1 MNANSNLSDQ
11 PKGSAWAGL
20 ALPAIVYVVAYL
32 SWILLQG
39 GGEATRQM
47 VNSIALLPLRALTVF
62 FAWQISTYPSH
73 DKRSGRAWKF
83 LTAAFLT
90 LFIGDC
96 LRLASGGGIDASFLT
111 LFSSVLSGAFY
122 LFLIFG
128 LLTFPTVLRS
138 RHERERFWLDLGI
151 VMISGGIAIW
161 YFLVRPA
168 PIDMANGLLATTASM
183 LKPTGDLAIL
193 FGTASVLMATREE
206 RNRWPFGFLVIGL
219 LLFFAADL
227 AFGRANLYDNKS
239 VTGVWVDTF
248 WAMSTL
254 FIFLSCQLARRS
266 LTRQNFFSSE
276 NAGPVRSFQLLPYFA
291 IAFVY
296 GLLLFTTYNN
306 WSDPLG
312 GLIVGAIALTAMAVA
327 RQISAIRSSDRAQRT
342 LEQNEIRFQS
352 LARRS
357 SDVITILK
365 RDLSIQFTS
374 PSLSH
379 VFGYSADHLSGVKIT
394 DLIHPED
401 QTRAI
406 AFFTDLLKQPN
417 STVHIDWRLLHAD
430 NTWRYV
436 ENICTNLMDEPTIQ
450 GIVLNSLD
458 ITKRKDAEDRLQHD
472 AFHDSLTG
480 LPNRSLFKEY
490 LKTAISR
497 SKRSKGHLFAVLFC
511 DLDRFKNI
519 NDSLGHT
526 VGDELLISISQRLG
540 QSIRQN
546 IDIVARLGGDE
557 FAILLDGMA
566 DTNVAIHITRRIQES
581 LRTAVEVGGHEIF
594 ATTSIGIALSTT
606 GYTNPEDLLRDADTA
621 MYRAKARGRACY
633 EIFDKFMHA
642 RAVALLQLENDL
654 RRAIERK
661 EFEVYYQ
668 PIVSIKDDSKITGF
682 EALVRWHHPERGLV
696 SPTDFI
702 SVAEDTGQIIHLG
715 RWVLERACRQMKQWQ
730 DRYPEY
736 RNLTLSVNLSGKQFL
751 QPNLVE
757 QIKGVLD
764 ETGFNP
770 HNLQLEI
777 TESVVIENTEI
788 VTEMLMRLHELGI
801 QLSMDDFGTG
811 YSSLSYLHNFPID
824 VLKID
829 RSFISKKEGNS
840 KSQIVNTIIA
850 LAMKMGL
857 KVVAEGV
864 ETEEQLEH
872 LKDMECG
879 YGQGFLFSHP
889 MTAQETEELMGQI
902 VVPAGDHSESVA

>member
-1 MNANSNLSDQ
+1 MNANSLHAEH
-11 PKGSAWAGL
+11 PKGTAWTGL
-20 ALPAIVYVVAYL
+20 ALPAIIYVVAYL
-32 SWILLQG
+32 SWTFFQW
-39 GGEATRQM
+39 GGEASRQL

-62 FAWQISTYPSH
+62 FAWQISNYACYER
-73 DKRSGRAWKF
+73 RSRRAWK
-83 LTAAFLT
+83 LLSLAFLT
-90 LFIGDC
+90 LFVGDC
-96 LRLASGGGIDASFLT
+96 LRLVTGGGIDASLVT
-111 LFSSVLSGAFY
+111 LMSTVLSVGFY
-122 LFLIFG
+122 LFLLFG

-161 YFLVRPA
+161 YFMVRPA
-168 PIDMANGLLATTASM
+168 PIEITNGLLAATAS
-183 LKPTGDLAIL
+183 LIKPTGDLAIL
-193 FGTASVLMATREE
+193 FGTTSVLMATPDE
-206 RNRWPFGFLVIGL
+206 RNRRPFGFLVLGL

-227 AFGRANLYDNKS
+227 IFGRVSLYDKGHPS
-239 VTGVWVDTF
+239 VWVDTL
-248 WAMSTL
+248 WTMSTL
-254 FIFLSCQLARRS
+254 FIFLSCQSARRS
-266 LTRQNFFSSE
+266 LIQQPSKSE
-276 NAGPVRSFQLLPYFA
+276 ESAASVRSFQLLPYLA

-296 GLLLFTTYNN
+296 GLLIFSTYNY
-306 WSDPLG
+306 WIEPLG
-312 GLIVGAIALTAMAVA
+312 GLIIGAVALTAMAVA
-327 RQISAIRSSDRAQRT
+327 RQISAIRSSDRAQQTIER
-342 LEQNEIRFQS
+342 NETRFQT

-374 PSLSH
+374 PSLEH
-379 VFGYSADHLSGVKIT
+379 VFGYSPDHLAGAKLT

-417 STVHIDWRLLHAD
+417 STVNIEWRLLHAD
-430 NTWRYV
+430 NSWRHV
-436 ENICTNLMDEPTIQ
+436 ENICSNLMDDPSIQ

-526 VGDELLISISQRLG
+526 IGDELLISISQRLG

-581 LRTAVEVGGHEIF
+581 LRTAVDVGGHEIF

-606 GYTNPEDLLRDADTA
+606 GYNNPEDLLRDADTA

-668 PIVSIKDDSKITGF
+668 PIVSIKDNSKITGF

-715 RWVLERACRQMKQWQ
+715 RWVLERACRQMTEWQ
-730 DRYPEY
+730 DQSPEY

-757 QIKGVLD
+757 QIKGILD

-770 HNLQLEI
+770 RNLQLEI

-788 VTEMLMRLHELGI
+788 VTGMLMRLHDLGI

-829 RSFISKKEGNS
+829 RSFISRQDGITKN
-840 KSQIVNTIIA
+840 QIVNTIIA
-850 LAMKMGL
+850 LAMNMGL

-864 ETEEQLEH
+864 ETEEQLER
-872 LKDMECG
+872 L
-879 YGQGFLFSHP
+879 
-889 MTAQETEELMGQI
+889 
-902 VVPAGDHSESVA
+902 

>member
-1 MNANSNLSDQ
+1 
-11 PKGSAWAGL
+11 
-20 ALPAIVYVVAYL
+20 
-32 SWILLQG
+32 
-39 GGEATRQM
+39 
-47 VNSIALLPLRALTVF
+47 
-62 FAWQISTYPSH
+62 
-73 DKRSGRAWKF
+73 
-83 LTAAFLT
+83 
-90 LFIGDC
+90 
-96 LRLASGGGIDASFLT
+96 
-111 LFSSVLSGAFY
+111 
-122 LFLIFG
+122 
-128 LLTFPTVLRS
+128 
-138 RHERERFWLDLGI
+138 
-151 VMISGGIAIW
+151 
-161 YFLVRPA
+161 
-168 PIDMANGLLATTASM
+168 
-183 LKPTGDLAIL
+183 
-193 FGTASVLMATREE
+193 
-206 RNRWPFGFLVIGL
+206 
-219 LLFFAADL
+219 
-227 AFGRANLYDNKS
+227 
-239 VTGVWVDTF
+239 
-248 WAMSTL
+248 
-254 FIFLSCQLARRS
+254 
-266 LTRQNFFSSE
+266 
-276 NAGPVRSFQLLPYFA
+276 
-291 IAFVY
+291 
-296 GLLLFTTYNN
+296 
-306 WSDPLG
+306 
-312 GLIVGAIALTAMAVA
+312 
-327 RQISAIRSSDRAQRT
+327 
-342 LEQNEIRFQS
+342 
-352 LARRS
+352 
-357 SDVITILK
+357 
-365 RDLSIQFTS
+365 
-374 PSLSH
+374 
-379 VFGYSADHLSGVKIT
+379 
-394 DLIHPED
+394 
-401 QTRAI
+401 
-406 AFFTDLLKQPN
+406 
-417 STVHIDWRLLHAD
+417 
-430 NTWRYV
+430 
-436 ENICTNLMDEPTIQ
+436 
-450 GIVLNSLD
+450 
-458 ITKRKDAEDRLQHD
+458 LQHD

-497 SKRSKGHLFAVLFC
+497 SRRSKGHLFAVLFC

-526 VGDELLISISQRLG
+526 VGDELLISIAQRLG

-606 GYTNPEDLLRDADTA
+606 GYNNPEDLLRDADTA

-642 RAVALLQLENDL
+642 RAVALLQLETDL
-654 RRAIERK
+654 RRAIERQ
-661 EFEVYYQ
+661 EFDVYYQ

-715 RWVLERACRQMKQWQ
+715 KWVLDRACRQMKQWQ
-730 DRYPEY
+730 DQYPEY

-757 QIKGVLD
+757 QIKGILD
-764 ETGFNP
+764 QTGFNP
-770 HNLQLEI
+770 RNLQLEI

-829 RSFISKKEGNS
+829 RSFISRKEGSS

-850 LAMKMGL
+850 LAMNMGL

-889 MTAQETEELMGQI
+889 MTAEETEELMGQI
-902 VVPAGDHSESVA
+902 VGTPNQTESVA

>member
-1 MNANSNLSDQ
+1 M
-11 PKGSAWAGL
+11 
-20 ALPAIVYVVAYL
+20 
-32 SWILLQG
+32 
-39 GGEATRQM
+39 ATPEQR
-47 VNSIALLPLRALTVF
+47 NRRP
-62 FAWQISTYPSH
+62 
-73 DKRSGRAWKF
+73 
-83 LTAAFLT
+83 
-90 LFIGDC
+90 
-96 LRLASGGGIDASFLT
+96 
-111 LFSSVLSGAFY
+111 
-122 LFLIFG
+122 FG
-128 LLTFPTVLRS
+128 LLVL
-138 RHERERFWLDLGI
+138 
-151 VMISGGIAIW
+151 
-161 YFLVRPA
+161 
-168 PIDMANGLLATTASM
+168 
-183 LKPTGDLAIL
+183 
-193 FGTASVLMATREE
+193 
-206 RNRWPFGFLVIGL
+206 GL

-227 AFGRANLYDNKS
+227 VYGRVSLYDKRLTS
-239 VTGVWVDTF
+239 IWVDIL

-254 FIFLSCQLARRS
+254 LIFLSCQLAARTLTDPGRTPQAVTSVRS
-266 LTRQNFFSSE
+266 L
-276 NAGPVRSFQLLPYFA
+276 QLLPYLA

-296 GLLLFTTYNN
+296 GLLIFSTYNY
-306 WSDPLG
+306 WIEPLG
-312 GLIVGAIALTAMAVA
+312 GLIIGAVALTCMAAA
-327 RQISAIRSSDRAQRT
+327 RQITAIRSSDRAQQT
-342 LEQNEIRFQS
+342 LERNETRFQS
-352 LARRS
+352 LAQRS

-365 RDLSIQFTS
+365 RDLSVQFTS
-374 PSLSH
+374 PSLGH
-379 VFGYSADHLSGVKIT
+379 VFGYSADQLAGCKLT

-417 STVHIDWRLLHAD
+417 LTVNIEWRLLHAD
-430 NTWRYV
+430 NSWRYV
-436 ENICTNLMDEPTIQ
+436 ENICTNLMLEPTIE

-497 SKRSKGHLFAVLFC
+497 SRRSKGHLYAVLFC

-519 NDSLGHT
+519 NDSLGHA
-526 VGDELLISISQRLG
+526 VGDELLISVSQRLV

-581 LRTAVEVGGHEIF
+581 LRTAVEVGGHETF

-606 GYTNPEDLLRDADTA
+606 GYSNPEDILRDADTA

-654 RRAIERK
+654 RRAVERS

-668 PIVSIKDDSKITGF
+668 PIVSIRDDNKITGF

-696 SPTDFI
+696 TPTDFI
-702 SVAEDTGQIIHLG
+702 SVAEDTGQIIYLG
-715 RWVLERACRQMKQWQ
+715 KWVLERACRQMKQWQ
-730 DRYPEY
+730 DQYPEY
-736 RNLTLSVNLSGKQFL
+736 RNLTLSVNLSGKQFM

-757 QIKGVLD
+757 QIKGILD
-764 ETGFNP
+764 ETGFSP
-770 HNLQLEI
+770 CNLQLEI

-788 VTEMLMRLHELGI
+788 VSDILMRLHELGI

-829 RSFISKKEGNS
+829 RSFVSLKEGNT
-840 KSQIVNTIIA
+840 KNQIVQTIIA
-850 LAMKMGL
+850 LAMNMGL

-864 ETEEQLEH
+864 ETEEQLAH
-872 LKDMECG
+872 LKTMDCG
-879 YGQGFLFSHP
+879 YGQGYLFSRP
-889 MTAQETEELMGQI
+889 MTAEKTEELMGQI
-902 VVPAGDHSESVA
+902 VVAPLTDQSETAA

>member
-1 MNANSNLSDQ
+1 MTANSLQLPDN
-11 PKGSAWAGL
+11 PRKTTWTGL
-20 ALPAIVYVVAYL
+20 TLLAAIYVVAYL
-32 SWILLQG
+32 SWTFFHW
-39 GGEATRQM
+39 GGETTRQV
-47 VNSIALLPLRALTVF
+47 VNSIALLPLRALTVLL
-62 FAWQISTYPSH
+62 AWQISNQPNFDT
-73 DKRSGRAWKF
+73 RSRRAWRLLAF
-83 LTAAFLT
+83 AFLA
-90 LFIGDC
+90 LFLGDC
-96 LRLASGGGIDASFLT
+96 LRPASGGVIEASFLT
-111 LFSSVLSGAFY
+111 FLATALSAAFY
-122 LFLIFG
+122 L
-128 LLTFPTVLRS
+128 LLLFSLLSFPTILRS
-138 RHERERFWLDLGI
+138 RNERERFWLDLGI

-161 YFLVRPA
+161 YFLVHPA
-168 PIDMANGLLATTASM
+168 PIEINNGLLPTAAS
-183 LKPTGDLAIL
+183 LIKPTGDLAIL
-193 FGTASVLMATREE
+193 FGSASVLLATPEE
-206 RNRWPFGFLVIGL
+206 KNRLPFGFLILGL

-227 AFGRANLYDNKS
+227 TYGHVSLYDKQHS
-239 VTGVWVDTF
+239 SFLVDTL

-254 FIFLSCQLARRS
+254 VLFVSCQLARRTLS
-266 LTRQNFFSSE
+266 DPSKPQPVTIVGNF
-276 NAGPVRSFQLLPYFA
+276 RLLPYLS
-291 IAFVY
+291 IGFVY
-296 GLLLFTTYNN
+296 GLLLFSTYNY
-306 WSDPLG
+306 WTEPLG
-312 GLIVGAIALTAMAVA
+312 GLIVGAVALTAMAVA
-327 RQISAIRSSDRAQRT
+327 RQISAIRSGDRAHET
-342 LEQNEIRFQS
+342 IKSNEIRFQS
-352 LARRS
+352 LAQRS
-357 SDVITILK
+357 SDVITILN

-374 PSLSH
+374 PSINH
-379 VFGYSADHLSGVKIT
+379 VFGYSSDQLNGNKLI

-406 AFFTDLLKQPN
+406 AFFTDLLRVPD
-417 STVHIDWRLLHAD
+417 STANIEWRLLRAD
-430 NTWRYV
+430 NSWRYV
-436 ENICTNLMDEPTIQ
+436 ENICTNLMAEPTIE

-458 ITKRKDAEDRLQHD
+458 ITKRKDAEDKLQHD

-497 SKRSKGHLFAVLFC
+497 SKRSKGHLYAVLFC

-519 NDSLGHT
+519 NDSLGHN
-526 VGDELLISISQRLG
+526 VGDELLISIARRLE
-540 QSIRQN
+540 QSVRQN

-566 DTNVAIHITRRIQES
+566 ETNVAIHITRRIQES
-581 LRTAVEVGGHEIF
+581 LRTAVDVGGHEIF
-594 ATTSIGIALSTT
+594 ATTSVGIALSST
-606 GYTNPEDLLRDADTA
+606 GYSNPEDILRDADTA

-668 PIVSIKDDSKITGF
+668 PIVSLRDESKITGF

-696 SPTDFI
+696 SPADFI

-715 RWVLERACRQMKQWQ
+715 KWVLERACRQMRQWQ
-730 DRYPEY
+730 DQHPAY

-757 QIKGVLD
+757 QIKSTLD
-764 ETGFNP
+764 QTGFDP

-788 VTEMLMRLHELGI
+788 VTGMLMRLHELGI

-829 RSFISKKEGNS
+829 RSFIAR
-840 KSQIVNTIIA
+840 KSGCEKNQIVSTIIA
-850 LAMKMGL
+850 LAMNMGL

-872 LKDMECG
+872 LKDMDCG
-879 YGQGFLFSHP
+879 YGQGFLFSYP
-889 MTAQETEELMGQI
+889 MTAGETEALMGQI
-902 VVPAGDHSESVA
+902 GVAQTSDQTETAA

>member
-1 MNANSNLSDQ
+1 MNANLPNVSAH
-11 PKGSAWAGL
+11 PKRTTWTGL
-20 ALPAIVYVVAYL
+20 ALPAVIYVVAYL
-32 SWILLQG
+32 SWTFFG
-39 GGEATRQM
+39 WGGEASRQW

-62 FAWQISTYPSH
+62 FAWQISSH
-73 DKRSGRAWKF
+73 ASYDRRSGRAWK
-83 LTAAFLT
+83 LLSLAFLA
-90 LFIGDC
+90 LFVGDC
-96 LRLASGGGIDASFLT
+96 LRLVSGGVMDASFVT
-111 LFSSVLSGAFY
+111 LLSSVFSAAFY
-122 LFLIFG
+122 LFLLFG

-138 RHERERFWLDLGI
+138 GHERERFWLDLGI

-161 YFLVRPA
+161 YFMVRPA
-168 PIDMANGLLATTASM
+168 PIEITNGLLAATAS
-183 LKPTGDLAIL
+183 LIKPTGDLAIL
-193 FGTASVLMATREE
+193 FGAASVLMATPEGK
-206 RNRWPFGFLVIGL
+206 NRRPFGFLVIGL

-227 AFGRANLYDNKS
+227 LYGRVNLYDKS
-239 VTGVWVDTF
+239 FTSTLVDTL
-248 WAMSTL
+248 WTMSTL
-254 FIFLSCQLARRS
+254 FIFLSCHLART
-266 LTRQNFFSSE
+266 LTHQSNRASQSSTT
-276 NAGPVRSFQLLPYFA
+276 VRSFQLLPYFA

-296 GLLLFTTYNN
+296 GLLLFSTYNN
-306 WSDPLG
+306 WSEPLG
-312 GLIVGAIALTAMAVA
+312 GLIVGAVALTGMAVA
-327 RQISAIRSSDRAQRT
+327 RQISAIRSSDRAHRT
-342 LEQNEIRFQS
+342 LAQNETRFQS

-365 RDLSIQFTS
+365 RDLSIQFSS
-374 PSLSH
+374 PSLNH
-379 VFGYSADHLSGVKIT
+379 VFGYSTDQLAGAKLT

-417 STVHIDWRLLHAD
+417 STVHIEWRLLHAD
-430 NTWRYV
+430 NSWRHV

-497 SKRSKGHLFAVLFC
+497 SRRSKGHLFAVLFC

-526 VGDELLISISQRLG
+526 IGDELLISISQRFG
-540 QSIRQN
+540 QSLRQN

-661 EFEVYYQ
+661 EFDVYYQ
-668 PIVSIKDDSKITGF
+668 PIVSIKDNSKITGF
-682 EALVRWHHPERGLV
+682 
-696 SPTDFI
+696 
-702 SVAEDTGQIIHLG
+702 
-715 RWVLERACRQMKQWQ
+715 
-730 DRYPEY
+730 
-736 RNLTLSVNLSGKQFL
+736 
-751 QPNLVE
+751 
-757 QIKGVLD
+757 
-764 ETGFNP
+764 
-770 HNLQLEI
+770 
-777 TESVVIENTEI
+777 
-788 VTEMLMRLHELGI
+788 
-801 QLSMDDFGTG
+801 
-811 YSSLSYLHNFPID
+811 
-824 VLKID
+824 
-829 RSFISKKEGNS
+829 
-840 KSQIVNTIIA
+840 
-850 LAMKMGL
+850 
-857 KVVAEGV
+857 
-864 ETEEQLEH
+864 
-872 LKDMECG
+872 
-879 YGQGFLFSHP
+879 
-889 MTAQETEELMGQI
+889 
-902 VVPAGDHSESVA
+902 

>member
-1 MNANSNLSDQ
+1 MNANFLHASEHS
-11 PKGSAWAGL
+11 KGTAWAGL
-20 ALPAIVYVVAYL
+20 ALPAIIYVVAYL
-32 SWILLQG
+32 SWNFFG
-39 GGEATRQM
+39 WGGETSRQL

-62 FAWQISTYPSH
+62 FAWQISSFANH
-73 DKRSGRAWKF
+73 DRRSRHAWR
-83 LTAAFLT
+83 LLSLAFLA
-90 LFIGDC
+90 LFLGDC
-96 LRLASGGGIDASFLT
+96 LRIFSGGVIEASLVT
-111 LFSSVLSGAFY
+111 LLSSVFSGTFY
-122 LFLIFG
+122 LFLLFG

-138 RHERERFWLDLGI
+138 RYERERFWLDLGI

-161 YFLVRPA
+161 YFMVRPA
-168 PIDMANGLLATTASM
+168 PIDITNGLLAATAS
-183 LKPTGDLAIL
+183 LIKPTGDLAIL
-193 FGTASVLMATREE
+193 FGTASVLMATPEE
-206 RNRWPFGFLVIGL
+206 RNRRHFGFLVIGL

-227 AFGRANLYDNKS
+227 IFGRVNLYNS
-239 VTGVWVDTF
+239 SFTSVWVDTL

-254 FIFLSCQLARRS
+254 FIFLSCQLARRTVIYDHGETS
-266 LTRQNFFSSE
+266 KSST
-276 NAGPVRSFQLLPYFA
+276 VRSFQLLPYFA

-296 GLLLFTTYNN
+296 SLLLFSTYNN
-306 WSDPLG
+306 WIEPLG
-312 GLIVGAIALTAMAVA
+312 GLIVGAVALTAMGVA
-327 RQISAIRSSDRAQRT
+327 RQISAIRSSDRAHKT
-342 LEQNEIRFQS
+342 LEQNETRFQS

-365 RDLSIQFTS
+365 RDLSIQFNS

-379 VFGYSADHLSGVKIT
+379 VFGYSPDHLAGVKIT

-417 STVHIDWRLLHAD
+417 STVNIEWRLLHAD
-430 NTWRYV
+430 NSWRYV
-436 ENICTNLMDEPTIQ
+436 ENICTNLMNEPTIQ

-458 ITKRKDAEDRLQHD
+458 MTKRKDAEDRLQHD

-497 SKRSKGHLFAVLFC
+497 SRRSKGHLFAVLFC

-526 VGDELLISISQRLG
+526 VGDELLISISQRLQ

-581 LRTAVEVGGHEIF
+581 LRTAVEVGGHDIF

-606 GYTNPEDLLRDADTA
+606 GYSNPEDLLRDADTA

-661 EFEVYYQ
+661 EFDVYYQ

-715 RWVLERACRQMKQWQ
+715 RWVLDRACRQMKQWQ
-730 DRYPEY
+730 DQYPEY

-757 QIKGVLD
+757 QIKGILD

-788 VTEMLMRLHELGI
+788 VTAMLMRLHELGI

-829 RSFISKKEGNS
+829 RSFISRKEGNS
-840 KSQIVNTIIA
+840 KNQIVNTIIA
-850 LAMKMGL
+850 LAVNMGL

-872 LKDMECG
+872 LKDLECG

-889 MTAQETEELMGQI
+889 MTAQETEELMGQ
-902 VVPAGDHSESVA
+902 VVVAPDQSESAA

>member
-1 MNANSNLSDQ
+1 
-11 PKGSAWAGL
+11 
-20 ALPAIVYVVAYL
+20 
-32 SWILLQG
+32 
-39 GGEATRQM
+39 
-47 VNSIALLPLRALTVF
+47 
-62 FAWQISTYPSH
+62 
-73 DKRSGRAWKF
+73 
-83 LTAAFLT
+83 
-90 LFIGDC
+90 
-96 LRLASGGGIDASFLT
+96 
-111 LFSSVLSGAFY
+111 
-122 LFLIFG
+122 
-128 LLTFPTVLRS
+128 
-138 RHERERFWLDLGI
+138 
-151 VMISGGIAIW
+151 MISGGIAIW
-161 YFLVRPA
+161 YFVVRPA
-168 PIDMANGLLATTASM
+168 PIEITNGLLAATAS
-183 LKPTGDLAIL
+183 LIKPTGDLAIL
-193 FGTASVLMATREE
+193 FGTCSVLMATPEE
-206 RNRWPFGFLVIGL
+206 KNRRPFGYLVFGL

-227 AFGRANLYDNKS
+227 IYGRVNLYTKS
-239 VTGVWVDTF
+239 FTSDWVDAL

-254 FIFLSCQLARRS
+254 FIFLSCQLARRT
-266 LTRQNFFSSE
+266 LTRDHSSSS
-276 NAGPVRSFQLLPYFA
+276 APASVRNFQLLPYLA

-296 GLLLFTTYNN
+296 GLLLFSTYNN
-306 WSDPLG
+306 WIEPLG
-312 GLIVGAIALTAMAVA
+312 GLIVGTVALTAMAVA

-342 LEQNEIRFQS
+342 LERNETRFQS

-379 VFGYSADHLSGVKIT
+379 VFGYSPEHLAGAKLT
-394 DLIHPED
+394 ELIHPED

-417 STVHIDWRLLHAD
+417 STVNIDWRLLHAD

-497 SKRSKGHLFAVLFC
+497 SRRSKGHLFAVLFC

-526 VGDELLISISQRLG
+526 VGDELLISIAQRLG

-606 GYTNPEDLLRDADTA
+606 GYNNPEDLLRDADTA

-642 RAVALLQLENDL
+642 RAVALLQLETDL
-654 RRAIERK
+654 RRAIERQ
-661 EFEVYYQ
+661 EFDVYYQ

-715 RWVLERACRQMKQWQ
+715 KWVLDRACRQMKQWQ
-730 DRYPEY
+730 DQYPEY

-757 QIKGVLD
+757 QIKGILD
-764 ETGFNP
+764 QTGFNP
-770 HNLQLEI
+770 RNLQLEI

-829 RSFISKKEGNS
+829 RSFISRKEGSS

-850 LAMKMGL
+850 LAMNMGL

-889 MTAQETEELMGQI
+889 MTAEETEELMGQI
-902 VVPAGDHSESVA
+902 VGTPNQTESVA